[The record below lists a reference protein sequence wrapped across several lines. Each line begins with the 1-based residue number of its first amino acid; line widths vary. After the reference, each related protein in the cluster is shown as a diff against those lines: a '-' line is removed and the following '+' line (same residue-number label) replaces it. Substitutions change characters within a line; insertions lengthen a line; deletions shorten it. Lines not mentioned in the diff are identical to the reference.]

1 MNQAKPPGYDELKR
15 IKQELPGLSP
25 QMRTALAAAC
35 AERTLPVL
43 ERYFKDTQVF
53 RDALDAAW
61 AFAERGQAD
70 KGQVQKLV
78 DDIEKRAEELYE
90 DDEIGATLY
99 ALNAV
104 TYALQSAV
112 TPESTPAAK
121 AISDAGGA
129 ADLDAGQVGESYV
142 QEEAEWQA
150 QALDI
155 AKKAPAPRRDMF
167 AALPADSR
175 WLRALRARN

>member
-1 MNQAKPPGYDELKR
+1 MMRKPPGYAEQKRIRDEL
-15 IKQELPGLSP
+15 PALSP
-25 QMRTALAAAC
+25 RMRTALAAAC

-43 ERYFKDTQVF
+43 ERYFKDLKVF
-53 RDALDAAW
+53 RDALETAW
-61 AFAERGQAD
+61 SFALRGQAD
-70 KGQVQKLV
+70 AAQVEKLS
-78 DDIEKRAEELYE
+78 DDIERRTEKLYE
-90 DDEIGATLY
+90 DEEIGATLY

-104 TYALQSAV
+104 SFALKSAI

-129 ADLDAGQVGESYV
+129 ADLDAGDVGEEYV
-142 QEEAEWQA
+142 QEEAEWQV
-150 QALDI
+150 QALDV
-155 AKKAPAPRRDMF
+155 AKKASHPRRDMF